1 MLSPVNEQNFSQEV
15 LKSSGPVLV
24 DFSAPW
30 CGLCR
35 IIQPILRE
43 FQPQWNGQ
51 VKLVR
56 VNADENLKLANA
68 YKLKSLPTLLLF
80 NQGEVVQRLEGFQGR
95 DDLYMALEKMI
106 VNLLPD
112 SACLF
117 GKGASSTSLEKALH

>member
-15 LKSSGPVLV
+15 LESSAPVLV
-24 DFSAPW
+24 NFSAPW

-43 FQPQWNGQ
+43 FQPQWSGQ

-68 YKLKSLPTLLLF
+68 YQLKSLPTLLLF
-80 NQGEVVQRLEGFQGR
+80 DQGKVVQRLEGFKGR

-106 VNLLPD
+106 VNLLPN
-112 SACLF
+112 SAHLF
-117 GKGASSTSLEKALH
+117 GKGASPTSLEKAVH